1 MKKIVLLFTSLV
13 GLLFVSCA
21 SASFRN
27 LSTFPAIEPGSMPA
41 NRYIILGEVNG
52 SSEIAVKTSDLTKE
66 IKNDYSSF
74 TEYLE
79 VPVNGDI
86 GKYGFIGKP
95 AKRKLNVIERS
106 VALAEYNLIQM
117 AKYNEA
123 DAIICLK
130 TTTEVKAAG
139 STSRIITRVSG
150 YAVKIKADEG
160 YEIKTPVVIEEPEE
174 VPPVEEDAEEEAEEA
189 EKAEDDSEVQTAE
202 TQPAVTEVEE

>member
-1 MKKIVLLFTSLV
+1 
-13 GLLFVSCA
+13 
-21 SASFRN
+21 
-27 LSTFPAIEPGSMPA
+27 
-41 NRYIILGEVNG
+41 
-52 SSEIAVKTSDLTKE
+52 
-66 IKNDYSSF
+66 
-74 TEYLE
+74 
-79 VPVNGDI
+79 
-86 GKYGFIGKP
+86 
-95 AKRKLNVIERS
+95 
-106 VALAEYNLIQM
+106 M

-174 VPPVEEDAEEEAEEA
+174 VPPVEEDAEEEADEA